1 MSGLRRL
8 RELWS
13 EHPITL
19 VGAILHRIPL
29 HPIRIVYFRR
39 LELHRVAPATRTPD
53 EAIVVAPA
61 GREDLDLLVRCFDKR
76 AIFEKRFEAGEIC
89 LAARADGGIV
99 GYEWFSTKSPQVE
112 ERYGYTFDLPSD
124 ALYAYDA
131 YTSESHR
138 GRGVWRE
145 VMIAAEALMAR
156 EGKRRV
162 LAHVE
167 YGNPVSYRAH
177 LKVGYRP
184 IERYLFASALGLKL
198 LARTSAEPPA

>member
-1 MSGLRRL
+1 MNGLRRL
-8 RELWS
+8 RELWR
-13 EHPITL
+13 EHPVTL
-19 VGAILHRIPL
+19 VGAILHRIPF
-29 HPIRIVYFRR
+29 HPVRIVYFRR
-39 LELHRVAPATRTPD
+39 LELRHVAPATRTPD
-53 EAIVVAPA
+53 ESIVVAPA
-61 GREDLDLLVRCFDKR
+61 GREDLDLLVRCADKR
-76 AIFEKRFEAGEIC
+76 EIFEKRFAAGEIC
-89 LAARADGGIV
+89 LAARADGCIA

-112 ERYGYTFDLPSD
+112 ERYGYAFDLPSD

-138 GRGVWRE
+138 ERGVWRQ

-177 LKVGYRP
+177 LRVGYRP
-184 IERYLFASALGLKL
+184 VERYLFTSVLGLKHL
-198 LARTSAEPPA
+198 TRTSTEKPA